1 MTAIERNEPGT
12 IRNVKDIFGNNAL
25 WYTFYRTTNLN
36 FYQSISAKEDFEAI
50 SRFLLDN
57 GVSPDAANCLDL
69 TYSSMR
75 KAQTTLSKIAG

>member
-1 MTAIERNEPGT
+1 MTAIEGKEPGT
-12 IRNVKDIFGNNAL
+12 IKNAKDIFGNNAL
-25 WYTFYRTTNLN
+25 WYTFYRSTNLN
-36 FYQSISAKEDFEAI
+36 FYQSTSAKEDFESI

-75 KAQTTLSKIAG
+75 KAQTTLSKIAD